1 MPHCRDQLRFGIGVE
16 ICGQHHGVAR
26 KAVNQDNGQQT
37 VRATETALHNGQPGL
52 SLPSVIDHFC
62 FVFSL
67 IFRAEFSYR
76 MLFTLNSHLSVQLK
90 SNHIFL
96 LILVQQAK
104 NVIVIIASV
113 HDENHMP
120 QLVHAGTDSLFCIFK
135 LSSGSVFRGLSR
147 PNL

>member
-76 MLFTLNSHLSVQLK
+76 MLFNTITGAHSPDETVELDSVKRVWEFLLELLK
-90 SNHIFL
+90 S
-96 LILVQQAK
+96 
-104 NVIVIIASV
+104 
-113 HDENHMP
+113 
-120 QLVHAGTDSLFCIFK
+120 
-135 LSSGSVFRGLSR
+135 
-147 PNL
+147 